1 MYVTIF
7 KLEVLS
13 GVEKRKWLFLKIIT
27 CKLEVTYEISS
38 SLTVIKQPCKSSIFQ
53 STKFH
58 HIKLINWI
66 LPPLSP
72 IPPTYPHFV
81 CFLHTV
87 VYLGV
92 F

>member
-13 GVEKRKWLFLKIIT
+13 GVEKRKWLFLKIIP
-27 CKLEVTYEISS
+27 CKLEVMYEISS
-38 SLTVIKQPCKSSIFQ
+38 SLTVIKQPCKISIFQ

-58 HIKLINWI
+58 HVKLINWI

-72 IPPTYPHFV
+72 FPQPTPILFV
-81 CFLHTV
+81 FYIL
-87 VYLGV
+87 
-92 F
+92 